1 MGGLEQGPYPLLAS
15 ELRMSL
21 GSALDSSALIR
32 ESLWLFQEG
41 SGVRLYGAVEPQLC
55 EGVTSAP
62 EDGHSSLLHTFEP
75 ELLGQLVLWRQLS
88 Y

>member
-1 MGGLEQGPYPLLAS
+1 MGGLEQGTYPLLAS

-21 GSALDSSALIR
+21 GSALDSS

-41 SGVRLYGAVEPQLC
+41 SGVQLYGAVEPQLC

-62 EDGHSSLLHTFEP
+62 KNGHSSLLHTFEP